1 MQIYK
6 DMLQLFNNALYVI
19 EKVYKIRDYKH
30 DQDTFLVFRKMKD
43 I

>member
-1 MQIYK
+1 
-6 DMLQLFNNALYVI
+6 MLQLFNNALYVI
-19 EKVYKIRDYKH
+19 DKVYKIRDYKR